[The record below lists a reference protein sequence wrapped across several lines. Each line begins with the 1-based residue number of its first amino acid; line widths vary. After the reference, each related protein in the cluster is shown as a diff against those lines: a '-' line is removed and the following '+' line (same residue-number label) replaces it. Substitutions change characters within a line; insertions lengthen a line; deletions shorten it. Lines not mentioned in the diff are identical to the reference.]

1 MERSHHIRIG
11 LLLLFILSGMAS
23 WSMPS
28 GGKTGST
35 TFQNLVYRAYVTDR
49 MSLWEST
56 LETMEF
62 EYNQSPNPALLYD
75 ILLAQYGLTG
85 YYLGTKRK
93 DEARDILNKKEK
105 YLEMLE
111 DVPGYTVP
119 SKLFRAS
126 LYAYRISL
134 NPLRSVSLGRPSG
147 RLIDEAIDMDDSYPR
162 GYLEKGHMLFYAPAI
177 FGGSKDRSIEYYRQ
191 AVDLF
196 EKDMQNNHRWLYLS
210 TLVSLANAYKETG
223 RHDEAITTL
232 EKALEFEPEFRWVR
246 DELLPLLR
254 NGQPK

>member
-1 MERSHHIRIG
+1 MVVRGIPS
-11 LLLLFILSGMAS
+11 SGE
-23 WSMPS
+23 
-28 GGKTGST
+28 TGNT
-35 TFQNLVYRAYVTDR
+35 AFQNMLYRAYVTDR

-62 EYNQSPNPALLYD
+62 EYTQNPRSSLLYD
-75 ILLAQYGLTG
+75 ILLAQYGLAG
-85 YYLGTKRK
+85 YYLGTDRK
-93 DEARDILNKKEK
+93 DDGKVLLEKKEK
-105 YLEMLE
+105 YLEILE
-111 DVPGYTVP
+111 EVAGYEVP

-126 LYAYRISL
+126 LYAYRITL
-134 NPLRSVSLGRPSG
+134 NPLRSVILGRPSG

-162 GYLEKGHMLFYAPAI
+162 GYLEKGHMLFYAPAL
-177 FGGSKDRSIEYYRQ
+177 FGGSKERSILYYRQ

-246 DELLPLLR
+246 DELLPSVR
-254 NGQPK
+254 YE